1 MGFARKLKIKL
12 GLRRPPIKLP
22 EHLSVGRWTYGV
34 HPSSIFCC
42 DATSPIRIGAFC
54 SIAPEVMFLGRA
66 KHPTHLVSTF
76 PFEFAMTK
84 DAPFGDL
91 SVEGPTVI
99 GNDVWIGLRA
109 VIMPGIKIGDGAIV
123 GAGSIVTKDVPPYA
137 IVAGNPARLLRYRF
151 TDDQIAS
158 LLAIRWWDWSDD
170 RLEAERPRLFG
181 PIDAFIAA
189 NQASSSTRC

>member
-1 MGFARKLKIKL
+1 
-12 GLRRPPIKLP
+12 
-22 EHLSVGRWTYGV
+22 
-34 HPSSIFCC
+34 
-42 DATSPIRIGAFC
+42 
-54 SIAPEVMFLGRA
+54 
-66 KHPTHLVSTF
+66 
-76 PFEFAMTK
+76 MTK

-91 SVEGPTVI
+91 SVEGPTEI

-109 VIMPGIKIGDGAIV
+109 VIMPGITIGDGAII
-123 GAGSIVTKDVPPYA
+123 GAGSIVTKDVAPYA

-158 LLAIRWWDWSDD
+158 LLAIRWWDWNDD